1 MYIIAKRLPNADIIN
16 RVLGDSNIT
25 EEHVNMFFDLY
36 ENRVHIDRRPISQN
50 VIKDKIRWRMVKGT
64 DVNGAYIFTDIPT
77 GDHDVG
83 RKPLGNRNE

>member
-50 VIKDKIRWRMVKGT
+50 VIKDKIR
-64 DVNGAYIFTDIPT
+64 
-77 GDHDVG
+77 
-83 RKPLGNRNE
+83 